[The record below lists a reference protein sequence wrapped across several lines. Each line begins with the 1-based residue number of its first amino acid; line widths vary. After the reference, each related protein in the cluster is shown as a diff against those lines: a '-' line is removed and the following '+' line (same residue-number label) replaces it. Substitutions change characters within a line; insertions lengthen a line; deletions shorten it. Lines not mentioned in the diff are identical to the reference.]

1 MTTTLDRY
9 DFIEESNSIELGYE
23 ALMGDLKAVEC
34 VDSTIA
40 RLKIHDSVNYGMES
54 FYRQFSLEE
63 ESTGAVN
70 GSSAEA
76 PEQTSSSVDESE
88 KKNDAA
94 KKNWF
99 KRALERIKA
108 FFKRIGEL
116 IVTGWRKFIGLFKK
130 KVADNTIKN
139 AAEKAGTNEDP
150 VANKIENAVGNSADE
165 IEKNI
170 KNESSGAYGKVK
182 GFYLARKYVMG
193 ANGEN
198 VFQFLEDGLRY
209 ATDSYQGVEKWLGN
223 VKSQYDY
230 SKYSKQTSS
239 DNTEWGKL
247 GESLNKADSVAK
259 SFNKM
264 TASMKHISAANGPAQ
279 IERAM
284 KGFNDAKYEFF
295 NEFESFRKD
304 SSMAKGGSNND
315 FGATIHKE
323 FASINQAFQKDVN
336 SQANNIIKEISDT
349 IAREK
354 NSSKSE
360 RTANYGNVI
369 KVLNRFESY
378 SKRFEAAMKVSNAV
392 IDKIKNDN
400 SVNQYVVKYFT
411 ARSSLFN
418 GYLNFGNFFI
428 NVINEFIRALST
440 SISSIPT
447 DKSIE
452 YDKKVAKLNEKRKAA
467 GKDEIGESVVTKRKQ
482 QLGI

>member
-1 MTTTLDRY
+1 MVW
-9 DFIEESNSIELGYE
+9 NH
-23 ALMGDLKAVEC
+23 K
-34 VDSTIA
+34 
-40 RLKIHDSVNYGMES
+40 
-54 FYRQFSLEE
+54 QFSLEE

-76 PEQTSSSVDESE
+76 PEQTSSNDESE
-88 KKNDAA
+88 KKDDTA

-99 KRALERIKA
+99 KGALERIKA

-209 ATDSYQGVEKWLGN
+209 ATAAYQGVNKWLSD

-230 SKYSKQTSS
+230 SKYSKSTQS
-239 DNTEWGKL
+239 DNAAWSSI
-247 GESLNKADSVAK
+247 GESLNKADAVAK

-295 NEFESFRKD
+295 KEFESFRKD
-304 SSMAKGGSNND
+304 SSMAKNSDSNVD
-315 FGATIHKE
+315 FGAEIHKE
-323 FASINQAFQKDVN
+323 FSSINQAFQKDVN
-336 SQANNIIKEISDT
+336 AQANNIVKEISQLLNE
-349 IAREK
+349 EK
-354 NSSKSE
+354 NSNKSK
-360 RTANYGNVI
+360 RTADYGNII
-369 KVLNRFESY
+369 KVLNRFEAY
-378 SKRFEAAMKVSNAV
+378 SKTFENALKVSNSV
-392 IDKIKNDN
+392 LDKVKNDN
-400 SVNQYVVKYFT
+400 SVNSYVIKYFS

-418 GYLNFGNFFI
+418 GYLSFGNFFI
-428 NVINEFIRALST
+428 NVINEFVRALST
-440 SISSIPT
+440 SVRPVSIREA
-447 DKSIE
+447 E
-452 YDKKVAKLNEKRKAA
+452 YDKKVVAKLNEKRKAA
-467 GKDEIGESVVTKRKQ
+467 GKDEIGESVVAKRKQ